1 MFCFLNAMLLRISP
15 RSLGDSYKQVV
26 VGAIRST
33 LETMWF
39 AKYSIVFPVTAEFS
53 NKWVLHLS
61 NTNFRHAFFQKV
73 KWIISFDSG
82 NILIAYF
89 SLMLDFLIYFL
100 CHDFLLINF
109 EITSA
114 LHTSYKNGPFKK
126 LSFDN
131 AKNCIDNNK
140 PFENVVWVNVTRN
153 RLHLY
158 FVHAYINMFV

>member
-1 MFCFLNAMLLRISP
+1 MLLRISP
-15 RSLGDSYKQVV
+15 QWYLQTSPV

-53 NKWVLHLS
+53 NKWVLHHS

-89 SLMLDFLIYFL
+89 FLMLDFLICFL

-140 PFENVVWVNVTRN
+140 PFENVVCVNVTRN
-153 RLHLY
+153 RLHAVIS
-158 FVHAYINMFV
+158 FTHSSQKA